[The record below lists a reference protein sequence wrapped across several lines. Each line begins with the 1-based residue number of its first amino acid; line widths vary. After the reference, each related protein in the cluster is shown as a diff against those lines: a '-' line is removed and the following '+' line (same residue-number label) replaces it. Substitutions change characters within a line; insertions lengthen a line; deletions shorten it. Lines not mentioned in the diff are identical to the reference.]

1 MIITPELCAKLVI
14 CVSLLGD
21 GGSAKGIRKGNPLR
35 GGSPGHLFS
44 ENLSHR
50 VHGKPCRQIQTL
62 GQGITSLS
70 TLFMQCVCVDR
81 PGDFPVALVV
91 KNTSANAG
99 DMRHKF
105 LGRSPGGRNGNPLQ
119 YSCVENS
126 MDRGAWHVTVHRVT
140 KSLK

>member
-1 MIITPELCAKLVI
+1 VIITPELCAKLVI

-70 TLFMQCVCVDR
+70 TFFIYAVCV
-81 PGDFPVALVV
+81 
-91 KNTSANAG
+91 
-99 DMRHKF
+99 
-105 LGRSPGGRNGNPLQ
+105 
-119 YSCVENS
+119 
-126 MDRGAWHVTVHRVT
+126 
-140 KSLK
+140 

>member
-35 GGSPGHLFS
+35 GGSPGRLFS

-70 TLFMQCVCVDR
+70 TFFIYAMCVGR
-81 PGDFPVALVV
+81 PDDFPGG
-91 KNTSANAG
+91 TSG
-99 DMRHKF
+99 KEYICQCRRYETQVPGKIPWRKKWQPITVF
-105 LGRSPGGRNGNPLQ
+105 LRGEFHGQRSLGG
-119 YSCVENS
+119 YSP
-126 MDRGAWHVTVHRVT
+126 
-140 KSLK
+140 